1 MKYQLL
7 TTVMVVLPSAAS
19 TFVLKAENNHKMPH
33 MWNGNHYE
41 KTNNINKDFEL
52 PLRSKYRKD
61 IDSLNLL
68 LDSKGVHQLDQIK
81 HLIKDIQ
88 QTRQEHPEVALPQ
101 KLRDALSD
109 YRNAEAKYGADSREA
124 KVAYA
129 YLCDIFVAKGLKPR
143 TYPMNEGMSPGK
155 ALEELKEIAHG
166 EKCKCHWNRNRRRIH
181 SFN

>member
-41 KTNNINKDFEL
+41 NTNNINKDEL

-129 YLCDIFVAKGLKPR
+129 YLCDISVAKGLKPR